1 MNANNLKNSNMQ
13 IKLNS
18 KTRENTVLVGRAG
31 NYIFFWNKMDESTEI
46 LNESEVK
53 TLIINSFQKKNTSF
67 LDAFSRDEW
76 TICWLCWL
84 IIYELA
90 VVQQIEHSPRLK
102 LHSIKATR

>member
-1 MNANNLKNSNMQ
+1 MDLNTLKVTILAITFISLLPFVAKMNANNLKNSNMQ

-67 LDAFSRDEW
+67 LDAFSRDE
-76 TICWLCWL
+76 
-84 IIYELA
+84 
-90 VVQQIEHSPRLK
+90 
-102 LHSIKATR
+102 